1 MHPAEPG
8 LLHEFDLLLVSQAVD
23 DAPAV
28 ALVALHP
35 EDGFR
40 HFLRLGDG
48 GGALWR
54 LRCKEISINKLHSGK
69 SSVKAGQNNQRRTLA
84 DLEADWA

>member
-1 MHPAEPG
+1 
-8 LLHEFDLLLVSQAVD
+8 
-23 DAPAV
+23 
-28 ALVALHP
+28 
-35 EDGFR
+35 
-40 HFLRLGDG
+40 LRLGDG